1 MENFFQQ
8 NQMYVVLTVVLLV
21 WVGIVSYLWR
31 IDRKV
36 SKIENLMKKGS

>member
-8 NQMYVVLTVVLLV
+8 NQLYVVLTVVLLV
-21 WVGIVSYLWR
+21 WAGILVYLWR

-36 SKIENLMKKGS
+36 AKIENQMKKG